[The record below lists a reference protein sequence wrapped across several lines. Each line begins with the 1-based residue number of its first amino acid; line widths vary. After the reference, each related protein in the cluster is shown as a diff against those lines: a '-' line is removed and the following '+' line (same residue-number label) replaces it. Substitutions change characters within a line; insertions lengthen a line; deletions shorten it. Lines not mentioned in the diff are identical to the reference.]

1 MYKEKESPRIK
12 ARVTPMFGHWGAE
25 QRPTKKTKKEGLK
38 NRKIKRDWN
47 PGRQENKMCEG

>member
-47 PGRQENKMCEG
+47 PGRQENKMCKG